1 MSDCSLEMAAST
13 VSMTILEVK
22 WTQINS
28 SQPGVIG
35 SCGSNVSDLSIN
47 STQYDVI
54 TLELDEW
61 IQTKEMPNCWWF
73 PYQLRSLNAW
83 SEFNDKVIRME

>member
-1 MSDCSLEMAAST
+1 MAAST